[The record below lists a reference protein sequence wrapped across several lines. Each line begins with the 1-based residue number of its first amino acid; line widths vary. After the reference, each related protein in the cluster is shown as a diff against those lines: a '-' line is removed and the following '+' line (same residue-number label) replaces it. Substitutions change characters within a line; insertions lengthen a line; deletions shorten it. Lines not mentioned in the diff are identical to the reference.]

1 MEWPTMIPMT
11 QKLDR
16 TRIDNLEGTLREG
29 IKSRLNSATFN
40 AGDSVAIG
48 VGSRGITPLVE
59 VVSTIISELKSAGL
73 KPFIVPAMGSHG
85 GATAAGQKAVLAEYD
100 IVESVIGAEVRATM
114 DVIELG
120 NGPSG
125 QTFFGDALAYQ
136 SDHVV
141 VIGRVK
147 PHTDFKAD
155 IESGLCKMTS
165 VGLGKQVGAERI
177 HEMGLAEMVPEGA
190 QVAINTNKIL
200 MGVALVENA
209 YDEPVHCKV
218 VEATKFHETDRDLLI
233 KAKNILPRLPVD
245 HLHLL
250 VVDEMGKNISGA
262 GMDTNIVGF
271 WRLLSHGPKDPNFQY
286 LATLR
291 LTEESG
297 GNATGIGIADFVS
310 PNLVSS
316 IDYEKTYMNGLTSL
330 GVAASKIPLHLS
342 SDETTLEAA
351 YTAASRIAGRT
362 IPRMM
367 RIKNTMLL
375 EHFWASLPVATELEQ
390 NGSATKVGEGEP
402 FSFSNTGELLQL
414 TN

>member
-1 MEWPTMIPMT
+1 MEWPIMVPMK

-16 TRIDNLEGTLREG
+16 TRIDDLESTLRAG
-29 IKSRLNSATFN
+29 IRTRLNSAKFST
-40 AGDSVAIG
+40 GDSVAVG
-48 VGSRGITPLVE
+48 VGSRGITPLVQ
-59 VVSTIISELKSAGL
+59 VVSTIVSELKSAGL

-85 GATAAGQKAVLAEYD
+85 GATADGQKAVLAEYD
-100 IVESVIGAEVRATM
+100 IVQSVVRAEVRATM
-114 DVIELG
+114 EVIELG
-120 NGPSG
+120 SGPSG
-125 QTFFGDALAYQ
+125 QTFFGDAIAYHA
-136 SDHVV
+136 DHIV

-147 PHTDFKAD
+147 PHTDFRSD

-190 QVAINTNKIL
+190 QVAIDTNKIL
-200 MGVALVENA
+200 MGIALVENA
-209 YDEPVHCKV
+209 YDEPVHCRV
-218 VEATKFHETDRDLLI
+218 VEAAKFHQTDRELLI
-233 KAKNILPRLPVD
+233 KAKDILPRLPVN

-271 WRLLSHGPKDPNFQY
+271 WRLLSHGPKDPDFQY

-297 GNATGIGIADFVS
+297 GNATGVGIADFVS
-310 PNLVSS
+310 PNLVAS

-330 GVAASKIPLHLS
+330 GIAASKIPLHLT

-351 YTAASRIAGRT
+351 YTAASRIAGRSV
-362 IPRMM
+362 PRMI

-375 EHFWASLPVATELEQ
+375 EHFWASPPVVTELEE
-390 NGSATKVGEGEP
+390 NGSAIKEGDGEP
-402 FSFSNTGELLQL
+402 FSFSNTGELVQL

>member
-1 MEWPTMIPMT
+1 
-11 QKLDR
+11 
-16 TRIDNLEGTLREG
+16 
-29 IKSRLNSATFN
+29 
-40 AGDSVAIG
+40 
-48 VGSRGITPLVE
+48 
-59 VVSTIISELKSAGL
+59 
-73 KPFIVPAMGSHG
+73 
-85 GATAAGQKAVLAEYD
+85 
-100 IVESVIGAEVRATM
+100 M

-125 QTFFGDALAYQ
+125 QTFFGAALAYQ

-218 VEATKFHETDRDLLI
+218 VEAAKFHETDRDLLI
-233 KAKNILPRLPVD
+233 KAKNILPRPPVD

-271 WRLLSHGPKDPNFQY
+271 WRLLSHGPKDPHFQ
-286 LATLR
+286 
-291 LTEESG
+291 
-297 GNATGIGIADFVS
+297 
-310 PNLVSS
+310 
-316 IDYEKTYMNGLTSL
+316 
-330 GVAASKIPLHLS
+330 
-342 SDETTLEAA
+342 
-351 YTAASRIAGRT
+351 
-362 IPRMM
+362 
-367 RIKNTMLL
+367 
-375 EHFWASLPVATELEQ
+375 
-390 NGSATKVGEGEP
+390 
-402 FSFSNTGELLQL
+402 
-414 TN
+414 